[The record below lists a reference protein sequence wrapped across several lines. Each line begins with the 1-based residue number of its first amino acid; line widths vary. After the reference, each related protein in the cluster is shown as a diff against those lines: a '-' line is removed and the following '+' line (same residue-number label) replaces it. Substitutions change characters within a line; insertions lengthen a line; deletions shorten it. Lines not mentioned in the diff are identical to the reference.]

1 MIFSPSFLTGL
12 ALLQS
17 EHHLPLPS
25 IQVGASSSITN
36 QAYSYSFLDTC
47 SALPQYI
54 TNATQLPLQNYSHVS
69 AKPHSVQLI

>member
-17 EHHLPLPS
+17 EHHLPLPTKHT
-25 IQVGASSSITN
+25 ATL
-36 QAYSYSFLDTC
+36 FLIPAQRFPNT
-47 SALPQYI
+47 SPMPQP
-54 TNATQLPLQNYSHVS
+54 PLQNYSHVS